1 MKALSGSHETGMLV
15 CTGSWTS
22 DRQDD
27 MSRKADRRD
36 CEYRRQMRKREAR
49 NVWLS

>member
-1 MKALSGSHETGMLV
+1 MKALTGVHVMGMLA
-15 CTGSWTS
+15 CTVSCTS